1 MENDQP
7 PSDTGREE
15 VAPEGVTFQLLRSYS
30 HPDLWIVRRLADE
43 TYWLV
48 PASFG
53 GWDKRIVFRGDV
65 SRLFPARGHFILGVG
80 VPLVRDWKAIMRDR
94 NGFN

>member
-1 MENDQP
+1 MASDQP

-53 GWDKRIVFRGDV
+53 
-65 SRLFPARGHFILGVG
+65 VG
-80 VPLVRDWKAIMRDR
+80 VPLVRDWKAISRDR